1 MTNEELPQEELLKR
15 LEAVTRGDGL
25 SPSEGEFAEM
35 GLAWKTLSEGLMH
48 KGFELT
54 EDQDGFADRLKD
66 LIGGESGAAD
76 WEEEAE
82 LSVPH
87 SGVSKEVV
95 ERGEQQRPWS
105 WHAFI
110 WVGTGV
116 CAAAI
121 AVFMW
126 SVWPASEQGTLK
138 EPIAKVPQG
147 KAKSEGEPKKK
158 SPPLIS
164 VEGPKVV
171 KGLPPGGKK
180 SVKGKQEGLATKT
193 KGKDKWTDP
202 LDVRIE
208 AAATKLRKKPVALAG
223 STDYSLRKLDKR
235 VSALAKSMSQEKL

>member
-1 MTNEELPQEELLKR
+1 MNDENLPQEELLKG
-15 LEAVTRGDGL
+15 LEAVTRENGL
-25 SPSEGEFAEM
+25 SPSVGEFAEM
-35 GLAWKTLSEGLMH
+35 GLAWKALSKGLMQ
-48 KGFELT
+48 KGSELT
-54 EDQDGFADRLKD
+54 EDQDCFADRLKE
-66 LIGGESGAAD
+66 LIAGDCGAAD
-76 WEEEAE
+76 WREEAE
-82 LSVPH
+82 LPVPH

-121 AVFMW
+121 AIFMW

-138 EPIAKVPQG
+138 EPIAKVPEG
-147 KAKSEGEPKKK
+147 KAKSEGELQKK

-223 STDYSLRKLDKR
+223 STDFSLKKLDKR
-235 VSALAKSMSQEKL
+235 MSALAKSMSQEKL